1 MYVIIISGSN
11 HKTKINIGKLL
22 KNCFTS
28 EKTRYKEIKSWNV
41 SSPFK
46 KLSMFIQDK
55 TRNSPTTFFSNNFFI
70 IG

>member
-28 EKTRYKEIKSWNV
+28 EKTRYIR
-41 SSPFK
+41 
-46 KLSMFIQDK
+46 KLKAGMYQALLK
-55 TRNSPTTFFSNNFFI
+55 N
-70 IG
+70 

>member
-22 KNCFTS
+22 KNCFAS
-28 EKTRYKEIKSWNV
+28 EKTRYKEIKSRNV

-46 KLSMFIQDK
+46 KLNMFIQDK
-55 TRNSPTTFFSNNFFI
+55 TRDAPTTFFGNNFFI